1 MKSLAHHLLLPLA
14 AICCLGL
21 LAAPAQAADF
31 ADPTWPCVQRKV
43 ENLSPGLMWP
53 HPMDPVTPTPET
65 RAAMTELVD
74 LLVLRRIP
82 VEELQP
88 TVEAFVA
95 DHGADPALLGQV
107 FSEAFKPLARMRGS
121 LIRGIEKYSI
131 KQIALSDKIDA
142 ARARMDMLMAAEDP
156 DFDQIDTLEEQLDWD
171 ERIFTERKRS
181 LTYVCDSPVL
191 IEKRLYAIAQ
201 LLQAQLA
208 D

>member
-1 MKSLAHHLLLPLA
+1 MKSLAHHLSLPLA

-21 LAAPAQAADF
+21 WAAPAQAADF

-53 HPMDPVTPTPET
+53 HPMDPITPSPET
-65 RAAMTELVD
+65 RAAMTGLVD

-88 TVEAFVA
+88 PVEAFVA

-107 FSEAFKPLARMRGS
+107 FSEAFKPLARMRGT
-121 LIRGIEKYSI
+121 LIRGIEKYSL

-142 ARARMDMLMAAEDP
+142 TRARMDMLMAAENP
-156 DFDQIDTLEEQLDWD
+156 DFDQVDSLEEQLDWD

-181 LTYVCDSPVL
+181 LTHVCDSPVL